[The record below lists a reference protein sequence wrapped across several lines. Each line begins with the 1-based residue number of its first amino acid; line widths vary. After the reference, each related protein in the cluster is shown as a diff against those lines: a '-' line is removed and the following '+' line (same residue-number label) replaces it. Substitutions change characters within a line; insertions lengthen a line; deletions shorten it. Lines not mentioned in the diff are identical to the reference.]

1 MKLKKLTSLTI
12 VFALVCTINTATFA
26 VDKSVAFESP
36 QDEGPTIVATIKNLK
51 TGEIEFINE
60 VSVTTISSHYLT
72 DANGSQ
78 TETVQT
84 SCEAFFPIESNET
97 LLQPLDSE
105 SGNKNAGGVTATVT
119 VVYQFN
125 QQQDKIKT
133 IRCYGSWSPDS
144 GLYYLTNRN
153 VVVIPGAL
161 TGYSLNK
168 YPTSDY
174 FDYYT
179 GWGYLTRQPD
189 GTYQQQANTYATVYV
204 GGMESAGGYQ
214 LSLHL
219 YYGSFS

>member
-60 VSVTTISSHYLT
+60 ASVTTISSHYLT

-97 LLQPLDSE
+97 LLQPL
-105 SGNKNAGGVTATVT
+105 VAT
-119 VVYQFN
+119 
-125 QQQDKIKT
+125 KT
-133 IRCYGSWSPDS
+133 
-144 GLYYLTNRN
+144 
-153 VVVIPGAL
+153 
-161 TGYSLNK
+161 
-168 YPTSDY
+168 
-174 FDYYT
+174 
-179 GWGYLTRQPD
+179 
-189 GTYQQQANTYATVYV
+189 QA
-204 GGMESAGGYQ
+204 E
-214 LSLHL
+214 
-219 YYGSFS
+219 